1 MNNRADAPTRKRP
14 VGSSLAAVGAL
25 LHWLGGWVTLLAA
38 LGLSSNAL
46 LLAALG
52 SLCAGSAASF
62 LPWATVKPTCRTKL
76 GRSVKSA
83 ASLVGGMIVCF
94 RQEASWWRMSS
105 LLNLAAVVLSTGF
118 LILVAYGWYRRGGC

>member
-52 SLCAGSAASF
+52 SLCAGSAAS
-62 LPWATVKPTCRTKL
+62 
-76 GRSVKSA
+76 
-83 ASLVGGMIVCF
+83 LVGGMIVCF